1 MRNESGHLSDL
12 SETHG
17 TSVWTTAFRPK
28 RVPGESRFVCRPRSS
43 DPLTTLNA
51 ALSGAL
57 GGATYR
63 RLEQRASKVTRKEAI
78 KLSIGLIVVLN
89 VGLAAGMLV
98 LLAGAMRLPYR
109 LRAEPRGPQ
118 PPQASR
124 RAGEPTQASRA
135 HGPAQARGNRA
146 RLFEFVTDVA
156 NRPRDAGG
164 RLVHCPQGVAVC
176 RKASVP
182 SKSAP
187 FHAKRRFS
195 SL

>member
-1 MRNESGHLSDL
+1 MGLHSGANRRFIRRLDAFKVADPLESEDQLPDGV
-12 SETHG
+12 G
-17 TSVWTTAFRPK
+17 TARRQGALTSSHVAVPWLALLVVQNRCFRPK

-118 PPQASR
+118 PPRGEHASR
-124 RAGEPTQASRA
+124 PTRAEPTNR
-135 HGPAQARGNRA
+135 RKRA
-146 RLFEFVTDVA
+146 RTEPA
-156 NRPRDAGG
+156 YSR
-164 RLVHCPQGVAVC
+164 
-176 RKASVP
+176 S
-182 SKSAP
+182 
-187 FHAKRRFS
+187 
-195 SL
+195 